1 VIVGLDHV
9 QIAAPAACEQAARA
23 FYGELLGL
31 VEVPKPPALRAR
43 GGVWFELPD
52 GRQLHVGVEAPFAP
66 ARKAHAAL
74 ALESPAAL
82 EQLAGELARRG
93 HEPRWDE
100 ELPGARRFYVEDPF
114 GNRLELLARAR

>member
-31 VEVPKPPALRAR
+31 VELPKPPALRAR

-66 ARKAHAAL
+66 ARKAHPAL
-74 ALESPAAL
+74 ALQSPAAL

-93 HEPRWDE
+93 HAPRWDE
-100 ELPGARRFYVEDPF
+100 ELPGARRCYVEDPF
-114 GNRLELLARAR
+114 GNRLELLAHVR